1 MGSGITLTSIDKK
14 DIINVT
20 RFLQNRDISL
30 KVTTEEVNS
39 QDRRLLIFFFSLM
52 TASLPLMKNVLI
64 TLAKTV
70 LISLEITAAV
80 SAADAVIDKKH
91 WIGMATLIISNE
103 EMDDIIKV
111 VKSFEQLRLLIKCV
125 GKQLKMK

>member
-30 KVTTEEVNS
+30 KVTTEEVS
-39 QDRRLLIFFFSLM
+39 RQERILLIFFFSLM
-52 TASLPLMKNVLI
+52 AAGLPLMKNVLT

-70 LISLEITAAV
+70 LILLEITAAV
-80 SAADAVIDKKH
+80 SAVDAVIDKKIESEWLH
-91 WIGMATLIISNE
+91 
-103 EMDDIIKV
+103 
-111 VKSFEQLRLLIKCV
+111 
-125 GKQLKMK
+125 

>member
-1 MGSGITLTSIDKK
+1 MQDLTLSLKNVGSGITLTSIDKK

-39 QDRRLLIFFFSLM
+39 QERRLLIFFFSLM

-64 TLAKTV
+64 ILAKTV

-91 WIGMATLIISNE
+91 
-103 EMDDIIKV
+103 
-111 VKSFEQLRLLIKCV
+111 
-125 GKQLKMK
+125 

>member
-39 QDRRLLIFFFSLM
+39 QERRLLIFFFSLM

-91 WIGMATLIISNE
+91 SIGMATLIISNE

-111 VKSFEQLRLLIKCV
+111 VKSFEQLRLLIKGV
-125 GKQLKMK
+125 GK

>member
-39 QDRRLLIFFFSLM
+39 QERRLLIFFFSLM

-91 WIGMATLIISNE
+91 
-103 EMDDIIKV
+103 
-111 VKSFEQLRLLIKCV
+111 
-125 GKQLKMK
+125 